1 MSNNQSDNQLVIAR
15 GISKKSGSKPGQVIT
30 RLFFDVDSA
39 NNFFTQLQTAIQ
51 NQQDGVSIT
60 VLEGEGKN
68 GAFGMVAASAMEA
81 RPDSAYATKQ
91 RAYTAPAAQAQQA
104 AKPAYTP
111 KAAGGYQPKTPG
123 YTKR

>member
-1 MSNNQSDNQLVIAR
+1 MSNNQSNDQLVIAR
-15 GISKKSGSKPGQVIT
+15 GITKKDGKKPGQVLT
-30 RLFFDVDSA
+30 RLFFDVESA
-39 NNFFTQLQTAIQ
+39 NNFLAQLQTAIQ
-51 NQQDGVSIT
+51 NQQDGISLT

-81 RPDSAYATKQ
+81 RPDSAYATRQ
-91 RAYTAPAAQAQQA
+91 RAYTAPHPQAQQA

-111 KAAGGYQPKTPG
+111 KATGGFEPKAPG